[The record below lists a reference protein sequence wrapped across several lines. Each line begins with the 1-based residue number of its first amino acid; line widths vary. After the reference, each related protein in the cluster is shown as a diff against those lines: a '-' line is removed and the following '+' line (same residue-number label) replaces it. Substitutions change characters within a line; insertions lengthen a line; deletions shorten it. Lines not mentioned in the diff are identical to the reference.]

1 MDEQSELKRVQSIFN
16 EKPSMFHD
24 AINGRPMEIEAIVNV
39 VIECAQITQT
49 PTPNLNM
56 LATYIGLLNQHLQEI
71 KVGS

>member
-1 MDEQSELKRVQSIFN
+1 M
-16 EKPSMFHD
+16 PS
-24 AINGRPMEIEAIVNV
+24 MEIEAIVNV

-71 KVGS
+71 KV